1 MLLAE
6 KNRRLWRRE
15 WGVVPLV
22 HVTSAF
28 SEKRKYYDQL
38 RHKNK
43 RFSKITL
50 EFNTASK
57 MLRSKIPILISLD
70 HIRHKDPGI
79 SLGVASIMSHLRQK
93 KIEYNAHIYNIAEE
107 TQVDPLARRILDTI
121 WSHYND
127 SKYDLMFGGFVWN
140 EPFLKTI
147 LKELKN
153 CNYQGRIVMAGP
165 QVSYVEKGQLEKY
178 YPEADVFVRG
188 YAEHAVSDLAEGKDN
203 IMGVHLA
210 KSPDKGLHTST
221 TLSELASP
229 FLDGTLHPQHFM
241 RWETT
246 RGCPYSCSFCQHRDP
261 ASSSRSVNKSW
272 TKLQHS
278 GRDRII
284 SEIEWFVE
292 NRVRDLAVLDPTF
305 NTMNGNMVLALL
317 ERFGYPGKLSLQC
330 RPERVNT
337 AFLDQVESLTSTTG
351 AEVILEFGVQTLE
364 AEELEHIERVRNANP
379 HSLAKKVLDKL
390 ALVNQRK
397 IKHEISLIFGLPLQT
412 VESFQKTILK
422 IQEKTDGSLVA
433 FPLMLLRGTPL
444 YYQKNK
450 LGLVEGTDIAHPL
463 LDRIQKF
470 IPHVVS
476 TPSMTYGDWMIMAG
490 IAASLQEEQP
500 ENVQNRL

>member
-1 MLLAE
+1 
-6 KNRRLWRRE
+6 
-15 WGVVPLV
+15 
-22 HVTSAF
+22 
-28 SEKRKYYDQL
+28 
-38 RHKNK
+38 
-43 RFSKITL
+43 
-50 EFNTASK
+50 

-70 HIRHKDPGI
+70 HIRPKDPGI
-79 SLGVASIMSHLRQK
+79 SLGVASIMSHLRQR

-107 TQVDPLARRILDTI
+107 TQVSPLARGILDTI
-121 WSHYND
+121 WSQYND
-127 SKYDLMFGGFVWN
+127 SKYDLLFGGFVWN

-153 CNYQGRIVMAGP
+153 YNYHGRIVMAGP

-178 YPEADVFVRG
+178 YPEADVFIRG
-188 YAEHAVSDLAEGKDN
+188 YAEHAVSDLAEGKDD

-210 KSPDKGLHTST
+210 KYPDRGLHTST

-229 FLDGTLHPQHFM
+229 FLDGTLQPQYFM

-261 ASSSRSVNKSW
+261 ASSSSQSVNKSW

-278 GRDRII
+278 GKDRII
-284 SEIEWFVE
+284 SEIEWFVD
-292 NRVRDLAVLDPTF
+292 NHVRDLAVLDPTF
-305 NTMNGNMVLALL
+305 NTMNGNMVLGLL
-317 ERFGYPGKLSLQC
+317 ERLGYSGRLSLQC

-337 AFLDQVESLTSTTG
+337 AFLDQVESLSATTG

-379 HSLAKKVLDKL
+379 HSLAKKVLEKL
-390 ALVNQRK
+390 ALVHQRQ
-397 IKHEISLIFGLPLQT
+397 IKHEVSLIFGLPLQT
-412 VESFQKTILK
+412 VDSFQQTIQK

-444 YYQKNK
+444 YYQKDK

-470 IPHVVS
+470 IPHVVT
-476 TPSMTYGDWMIMAG
+476 TPSMTYADWMTMAN
-490 IAASLQEEQP
+490 IAASLHEQQP
-500 ENVQNRL
+500 EEKAEEKQNRL